1 MSRPTPQLKTEQFD
15 MDSFFDFNQGNT
27 QPSPVTASSS
37 RTDAMSPF
45 DKEEQQQHFNGP
57 SHDYAQFKQQVGL
70 PVGSLA
76 NMPQNGMFDGFDS
89 AIGDMEFNSGFGWNS
104 GIDVDNDMAMD
115 FSNSQPMP
123 PMFFPPNEATSDNFV
138 NPNSVGGH
146 EEPPSH
152 VGRLWPGMHS
162 QQAQQA
168 AMQKAAQAQAVQQ
181 RQMKLQAQQAQYRQA
196 ANPAQSQSRQGSS
209 QPSHGNGKRASH
221 TAEPHV
227 EESISRLLNQMRQN
241 NAAPSEEDVESPG
254 GNLPHIARMKKDEE
268 EMDEDERLLASEEG
282 KKLSSKERRQLR
294 NKVSARAFRSRRK
307 EYIGQLEGEVAIK
320 TQESN
325 SLRQENQAL
334 LAENERYRGLIET
347 LLRHPAFTPF
357 INDISKD
364 PSVLMPPPQQQQQ
377 PQLQQQPSMHP
388 TPNPQPAQ
396 PHQQQGQ
403 QDMKP
408 DFLKFDASQLQL
420 PQSQPQPEQQQP
432 QQVNL
437 AMIPEENFSKLNLS
451 GYQQR
456 SVNFNNYGVNAYAV
470 TSLPSGPDPVDL
482 LIESPARLPLSASA
496 NLSYVS
502 STAHSTAAESGLSV
516 LLAKLDNAARNT
528 IIAY

>member
-57 SHDYAQFKQQVGL
+57 SHDYGQFKQQVGL

-76 NMPQNGMFDGFDS
+76 NMPQNGMFDGFNS
-89 AIGDMEFNSGFGWNS
+89 GIGDMEFNSGFGWNS
-104 GIDVDNDMAMD
+104 GIDVDSDMAMD

-123 PMFFPPNEATSDNFV
+123 AMFFPPSEAPSDNFV

-152 VGRLWPGMHS
+152 VG
-162 QQAQQA
+162 Q
-168 AMQKAAQAQAVQQ
+168 
-181 RQMKLQAQQAQYRQA
+181 
-196 ANPAQSQSRQGSS
+196 
-209 QPSHGNGKRASH
+209 
-221 TAEPHV
+221 
-227 EESISRLLNQMRQN
+227 
-241 NAAPSEEDVESPG
+241 
-254 GNLPHIARMKKDEE
+254 
-268 EMDEDERLLASEEG
+268 
-282 KKLSSKERRQLR
+282 
-294 NKVSARAFRSRRK
+294 
-307 EYIGQLEGEVAIK
+307 YIGQLEGEVAIK

-364 PSVLMPPPQQQQQ
+364 PSVLMPPQQQ
-377 PQLQQQPSMHP
+377 PQRQQQPSMHP

-408 DFLKFDASQLQL
+408 DFLNFDASQLQL
-420 PQSQPQPEQQQP
+420 PQSQPEQQQQ

-482 LIESPARLPLSASA
+482 LIESPARLPLSVAA
-496 NLSYVS
+496 NVSIS
-502 STAHSTAAESGLSV
+502 STAADSGLSV

-528 IIAY
+528 ITDHLVY